1 MVHIHEFNKYK
12 RKRTYRNTI
21 KNAASFVV
29 IGSLAVY
36 SMLRLVFPDRQEEL
50 KGFEQFQREGYTALE
65 QFGFNPDTNGDVIYI
80 ELKEINDI
88 PYKDNDRV
96 VIDGKFF
103 YKIYPNE
110 SDKDSATRS
119 GIVTLGREGSLE
131 QKLRRLF

>member
-1 MVHIHEFNKYK
+1 MVHIHEFNRYK
-12 RKRTYRNTI
+12 RKRTHRNTI
-21 KNAASFVV
+21 KNAVSYVV
-29 IGSLAVY
+29 IGGLAVY
-36 SMLRLVFPDRQEEL
+36 SMLRFVFNDRPEEL

-103 YKIYPNE
+103 YKIHPDE

-119 GIVTLGREGSLE
+119 GIVTLGKGDSLV
-131 QKLRRLF
+131 QKLRELF

>member
-1 MVHIHEFNKYK
+1 MAHIHEFDKYK
-12 RKRTYRNTI
+12 RKRTYRNFVKNIALTI
-21 KNAASFVV
+21 LGVA
-29 IGSLAVY
+29 AVY
-36 SMLRLVFPDRQEEL
+36 GTMRFVFHDRPEEL

-80 ELKEINDI
+80 ELKEINNI
-88 PYKDNDRV
+88 PYKDKDRV

-103 YKIYPNE
+103 YKIHPDE
-110 SDKDSATRS
+110 SYKDSATRS